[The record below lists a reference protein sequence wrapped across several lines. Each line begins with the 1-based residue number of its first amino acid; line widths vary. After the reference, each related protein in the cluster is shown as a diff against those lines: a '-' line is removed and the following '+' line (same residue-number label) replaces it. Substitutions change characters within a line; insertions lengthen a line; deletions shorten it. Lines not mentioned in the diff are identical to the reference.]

1 MNEFKGTGGR
11 WVLKQQGDANEYCI
25 VTDDMKWVSAF
36 KLNGEQSKET
46 QLANMN
52 LFTAAPEMLEAL
64 QSIAEYWNTPQKGNL
79 SLNDNVEYSLKLAEK
94 TINKALGI
102 NGNQAEETNP

>member
-1 MNEFKGTGGR
+1 MEEFKGTGGK
-11 WVLKQQGDANEYCI
+11 WILKQQGDANEYCI

-36 KLNGEQSKET
+36 KLNGEQRVET

-52 LFTAAPEMLEAL
+52 LFTAAPEMLKAL

-79 SLNDNVEYSLKLAEK
+79 SLNDHVEHSLKLAEEA
-94 TINKALGI
+94 INKALGI